1 MRRCKIGILC
11 YLLYILRVQILT
23 NNLLIFL
30 FLFPNTGDMKVHY
43 KPQSADGS
51 ICEKETG
58 GLNVVFIC
66 F

>member
-1 MRRCKIGILC
+1 M
-11 YLLYILRVQILT
+11 
-23 NNLLIFL
+23 LIFL
-30 FLFPNTGDMKVHY
+30 FLFPNTGDMKVRY